1 MVALMQSTLVLIQI
15 ISLPINTCFDEPTF
29 FISFLIKKQI
39 VIYNEIN
46 LKFPFKLK
54 VLRKMTSAAQDLRRS
69 KKSALMNNSRE
80 IQKKSSLFCLFA
92 RLKLFFPW
100 SAKASWFYHMWP
112 AIAFVICIHHFTSFK
127 CSESIALII
136 LETVL
141 ASSVKPTTVIR
152 SMYWNRQHEYT
163 KHNFIV
169 GKILTGTLLLNNWLK
184 LGCNKTTIYI
194 AVMYNLMYLV
204 HGLKT
209 MKGN

>member
-1 MVALMQSTLVLIQI
+1 MVALMQSTLVLIQR

-29 FISFLIKKQI
+29 LISFLTKKQI

-54 VLRKMTSAAQDLRRS
+54 VLRKMTSAAQDLRQS
-69 KKSALMNNSRE
+69 KKSALLNNSRE

-92 RLKLFFPW
+92 RLKLYFPW
-100 SAKASWFYHMWP
+100 SAKASWPLMWP
-112 AIAFVICIHHFTSFK
+112 SIAFVICIHHFTIFK

-152 SMYWNRQHEYT
+152 SIYWNRQQEYM

-169 GKILTGTLLLNNWLK
+169 RKILTDTLLLNNWLK
-184 LGCNKTTIYI
+184 LGCNKTI
-194 AVMYNLMYLV
+194 
-204 HGLKT
+204 K
-209 MKGN
+209 KW